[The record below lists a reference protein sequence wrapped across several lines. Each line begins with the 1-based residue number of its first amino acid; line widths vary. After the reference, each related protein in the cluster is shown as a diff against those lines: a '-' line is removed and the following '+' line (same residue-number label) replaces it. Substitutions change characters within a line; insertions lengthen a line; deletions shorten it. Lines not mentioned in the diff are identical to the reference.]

1 MIDIKTK
8 IHDKFAIEF
17 KFAYKVRRK
26 VKSNVFSLNTWIFV
40 PNSLDIN
47 SQTYKRG
54 DFYKDIRTNVRL
66 ITPVFLFREIA
77 SGNAVPLNNLKTAM
91 EQLAI
96 DPTRTNIA
104 EYEYQIKMFAVIFK
118 SSLSNHL
125 TYIFDSVKGD
135 KKQLIDEV
143 LLNVQDILD
152 KYKELS
158 HIIKTPTVSQ
168 EIFNYYLFGYEFMSN
183 VTEKELGKAIVK
195 MEKQSLESYLN
206 LKSTILNILERE
218 RQYKIANNFT
228 VVNPD
233 STDKNSDFI
242 FRLGALKKYIES
254 DLFLNAKKKRDG
266 VLAEQVYYS
275 IAAGLAMIFAT
286 SIAFAFQN
294 KYGNFT
300 IPLFAALVISYML
313 KDRIK
318 DLMRYYFVHKKSTK
332 YYDNKTNISI
342 KDKEIGFSKESF
354 DFVSETKVPVSVM
367 KVRNRIPLIEADNR
381 FSKEKIILFRKIV
394 NVNREA
400 LSQNANYNVDGIVEI
415 IRLNMLSFM
424 RKTDNPEFMLYV
436 PDDNNSIKQ
445 IAGTRN
451 YYMNIVLQ
459 AKYEDTETIQ
469 RYRVIFNHDGICSIK
484 EICL

>member
-17 KFAYKVRRK
+17 KSAYKVRRK
-26 VKSNVFSLNTWIFV
+26 TKDNVFSLNTWIFV

-47 SQTYKRG
+47 SRTYKRE
-54 DFYKDIRTNVRL
+54 DFYKDIRTNIRL
-66 ITPVFLFREIA
+66 ITPVFLLREIV

-91 EQLAI
+91 EQLSI
-96 DPTRTNIA
+96 DPTRTNVA

-125 TYIFDSVKGD
+125 AYIFDSVQSG
-135 KKQLIDEV
+135 KKELVEEILI
-143 LLNVQDILD
+143 NVQDILH

-183 VTEKELGKAIVK
+183 VTEKELGKAIAK
-195 MEKQSLESYLN
+195 MKKKSPELYAS
-206 LKSTILNILERE
+206 LKSPILDILERE
-218 RQYKIANNFT
+218 KQYKIANNFAVADT
-228 VVNPD
+228 D
-233 STDKNSDFI
+233 SHNQNSDFI
-242 FRLGALKKYIES
+242 FRLGALKKYIEG

-294 KYGNFT
+294 KFGNFT
-300 IPLFAALVISYML
+300 IPLFVALVVSYML

-318 DLMRYYFVHKKSTK
+318 ELMRYYFAYKKSSK
-332 YYDNKTNISI
+332 YYDNKTDISI

-354 DFVSETKVPVSVM
+354 DFVSETKVPISVM

-381 FSKEKIILFRKIV
+381 FSKEKIILFRKFV
-394 NVNREA
+394 NIDRDA

-424 RKTDNPEFMLYV
+424 RKTDNPEFMLHV
-436 PDDNNSIKQ
+436 PDKNNSIKQ
-445 IAGTRN
+445 ITGTRN

-459 AKYEDTETIQ
+459 SKHEDTETIQ
-469 RYRVIFNHDGICSIK
+469 RYRVIFNRNGICEINEIK
-484 EICL
+484 L